1 MFIHTKY
8 SIGYGMKSPEKTI
21 QWAKDCGFPS
31 LVVSDINSTT
41 AILSS
46 LKYAQSIAFP
56 IVAGVDIRNGVKHCY
71 LIIAENNRGFHEL
84 NAFLTQH
91 LHESLNFP
99 KAAPY
104 LANCKIIYPLK
115 NKPKTLRDNEFIG
128 IQAHELNKLPFIK
141 DVPKEKWLAIQLM
154 TFQTK
159 REFNTHRLLR
169 SIDKNI
175 LLSQL
180 SEKEQAPSTEQ
191 FYSYKELQ
199 ALFSKAN
206 FILNQTFELLSQCQ
220 IHFGFNDDA
229 EPQNIRTYTGTM
241 EEDKAL
247 IQSLCLKGRSKRYPW
262 ADFSTENDTA
272 KAITDRIE
280 REIEVI
286 EQKGY
291 MAYFLVTWDIIHY
304 AKSQGY
310 FHVGR
315 GSGANSIVAY
325 LLGITDVDPLELDLY
340 FERFINLYRKN
351 PPDFD
356 IDFSWRERDDVL
368 RYIFNRFPNTALI
381 CTYNTYKFRS
391 CIRELGKVLGL
402 PKTEID
408 KLAKG
413 KYQLHELD
421 HMSQLVLKYGKYI
434 EGLPSHL
441 SIHAGGVIISEKPTS
456 WLSATFL
463 PPKGFPTVQF
473 SMLEAEDVGLYKF
486 DILSQRGLSKIRE
499 SLDII
504 AYNQPEKEIHDIH
517 DITFF
522 KKDKKIQSLLQN
534 GEAMGCFY
542 VESPAM
548 RMLMK
553 KLNTTTYLDLVAASS
568 IIRPGVS
575 SSGMMKEY
583 ILRHKDQER
592 RKLGHPLLLSI
603 MPETYGIM
611 VYQEDVIKV
620 AHHFAGLSLD
630 EADILR
636 RGMSGKYRS
645 RGEFDAIQEQFF
657 SNCKEKGYADELT
670 QTIWKQIESFAGYAF
685 SKGHS
690 ASYAVESFQSLYLKA
705 YFPLEYMVAT
715 INNFGGYYTT
725 EFYIHEARRLGAKIE
740 PPCIQNSK
748 WETIIKGKTIYLGF
762 QLIMGIDNK
771 EIVRLLNY
779 RKENGKFNSL
789 DQYLRMLHP
798 TLENL
803 LLLIRVNAFREISHD
818 KQALKWQAH
827 LFYKKSKVIKHQEV
841 LFQQETKQYK
851 LPQLQ
856 VDELEQSFEELD
868 LLGFPLNNPFELLSS
883 PIQNYISVND
893 LEKHTGQHI
902 TVYGYLVAIK
912 TTRTKRGDLMN
923 FGTFQDY
930 NGEVFDTVHFPPSV
944 KAYPFRGRG
953 IYQLRGKVAQEFNY
967 YSLEVIQQIKLK
979 EVDDCRL

>member
-1 MFIHTKY
+1 MHIHTKY
-8 SIGYGMKSPEKTI
+8 SINYGVKSPEETI
-21 QWAKDCGFPS
+21 QWAKNCGFPS
-31 LVVSDINSTT
+31 LAITDINSTT
-41 AILSS
+41 AVLSS
-46 LKYAQSIAFP
+46 LKHAQKINFP
-56 IVAGVDIRNGVKHCY
+56 IAAGVDVRNGMQHCY
-71 LIIAENNRGFHEL
+71 LIIAQNNRGFHEM

-91 LHESLNFP
+91 LHENLNFP
-99 KAAPY
+99 KTAPY
-104 LANCKIIYPLK
+104 LANCKVIYPLHQQ
-115 NKPKTLRDNEFIG
+115 PKTLRPNEFIG
-128 IQAHELNKLPFIK
+128 IQPHEVNKVAFIEK
-141 DVPKEKWLAIQLM
+141 VPKEKLLAAPLM

-159 REFNTHRLLR
+159 REYNTHRLLR
-169 SIDKNI
+169 AINQNT

-180 SEKEQAPSTEQ
+180 PENQQAPKTEQ
-191 FYSYKELQ
+191 FYTFKELQ
-199 ALFSKAN
+199 LKYTNAEFL
-206 FILNQTFELLSQCQ
+206 LQQTFDVLAQCHV
-220 IHFGFNDDA
+220 HFGFNDNA
-229 EPQNIRTYTGTM
+229 EPQNIKTYTGTHQ
-241 EEDKAL
+241 EDKAL
-247 IQSLCLKGRSKRYPW
+247 IESLCLEGQKKRYPW

-272 KAITDRIE
+272 KEITDRIE
-280 REIEVI
+280 REIKVI

-304 AKSQGY
+304 AKSQTY

-340 FERFINLYRKN
+340 FERFINLHRKN

-368 RYIFNRFPNTALI
+368 QYIFNRFPNTALI
-381 CTYNTYKFRS
+381 CTYNTFKYRS
-391 CIRELGKVLGL
+391 CVRELGKVLGL

-413 KYQLHELD
+413 KYQINELD
-421 HMSQLVLKYGKYI
+421 KMNRLVLKYSQYI

-456 WLSATFL
+456 WLSPTFM

-473 SMLEAEDVGLYKF
+473 NMYDAEDVGLYKF

-504 AYNQPEKEIHDIH
+504 AYNQPEKELHDIH
-517 DITFF
+517 DINFF
-522 KKDKKIQSLLQN
+522 KSDTKIQSLLQN

-553 KLNTTTYLDLVAASS
+553 KLKTTTYLDLVAASS
-568 IIRPGVS
+568 IIRPGVA

-583 ILRHKDQER
+583 ILRHKNKER
-592 RKLGHPLLLSI
+592 RKEGHPLLLSI

-620 AHHFAGLSLD
+620 AHHFAGLTLD

-645 RGEFDAIQEQFF
+645 KSEFTAIQEQFF
-657 SNCKEKGYADELT
+657 SNCKEKGYPDQLT

-725 EFYIHEARRLGAKIE
+725 EFYIHEARRLGAIIE
-740 PPCIQNSK
+740 PPCIQNSR
-748 WETIIKGKTIYLGF
+748 WETTIQNKTIYLGF
-762 QLIMGIDNK
+762 QLILGIDSK
-771 EIVRLLNY
+771 EISRLLQF
-779 RKENGKFNSL
+779 RDENGSFKSL
-789 DQYLRMLHP
+789 DHYLSRLHP
-798 TLENL
+798 SLENL
-803 LLLIRVNAFREISHD
+803 LLLIRINAFRSLSKN

-827 LFYKKSKVIKHQEV
+827 LFYKKSKVVEHQTL
-841 LFQQETKQYK
+841 LFQQETKQYE
-851 LPQLQ
+851 LPTFH
-856 VDELEQSFEELD
+856 VNELEQSFEELD
-868 LLGFPLNNPFELLSS
+868 LLGFPLCNPFDLLES
-883 PIQNYISVND
+883 PIQNQIAVKD
-893 LEKHTGQHI
+893 LKQYHGQFI
-902 TVYGYLVAIK
+902 TLYGYLITVK

-930 NGEVFDTVHFPPSV
+930 AGEVFDTVHFPPSI

-953 IYQLRGKVAQEFNY
+953 VYQLRGKVTQEFDY
-967 YSLEVIQQIKLK
+967 YSLEVVQQVKLK
-979 EVDDCRL
+979 EVDDQRL

>member
-1 MFIHTKY
+1 MHIHTKY
-8 SIGYGMKSPEKTI
+8 SIGYGVKSPEATI
-21 QWAKDCGFPS
+21 QWAKDCGFPF
-31 LVVSDINSTT
+31 LAITDINSTT
-41 AILSS
+41 AVLSS
-46 LKYAQSIAFP
+46 LKYAQEINFP
-56 IVAGVDIRNGVKHCY
+56 IAAGVDVRNEMHHCY
-71 LIIAENNRGFHEL
+71 LIIAQNNRGFHEM

-91 LHESLNFP
+91 LHEQLDFP
-99 KAAPY
+99 KIAPY
-104 LANCKIIYPLK
+104 LANCKVIYPL
-115 NKPKTLRDNEFIG
+115 NQQPKTLRPNEFVG
-128 IQAHELNKLPFIK
+128 IQPHEVNKVAFIK
-141 DVPKEKWLAIQLM
+141 NISKEKLLAAPIM

-159 REFNTHRLLR
+159 REYNTHRLLR
-169 SIDKNI
+169 AIDQNT

-180 SEKEQAPSTEQ
+180 PESQQAPKTEQ
-191 FYSYKELQ
+191 FYTLEELK
-199 ALFSKAN
+199 SKYAKVE
-206 FILNQTFELLSQCQ
+206 FVLQQTFDILAQCHV
-220 IHFGFNDDA
+220 HFGFNDNA
-229 EPQNIRTYTGTM
+229 EPQNIKTYTGTHQ
-241 EEDKAL
+241 EDKTL
-247 IQSLCLKGRSKRYPW
+247 IESLCLEGRKKRYPW

-272 KAITDRIE
+272 KEITDRIE
-280 REIEVI
+280 REISVI

-304 AKSQGY
+304 AKSQTY

-340 FERFINLYRKN
+340 FERFINLHRKN

-368 RYIFNRFPNTALI
+368 QYIFNRFPNTALI
-381 CTYNTYKFRS
+381 CTYNTFKYRS
-391 CIRELGKVLGL
+391 CVRELGKVLGL
-402 PKTEID
+402 PKSEID
-408 KLAKG
+408 KLSKG
-413 KYQLHELD
+413 KFKMSELD
-421 HMSQLVLKYGKYI
+421 EMNRLVLKYSQYI

-456 WLSATFL
+456 WLSPTFM

-504 AYNQPEKEIHDIH
+504 AYNQPETKMHDIH
-517 DITFF
+517 DLVFF
-522 KKDKKIQSLLQN
+522 KQDKKIQSLLKN

-553 KLNTTTYLDLVAASS
+553 KLKTTTYLDLVAASS

-583 ILRHKDQER
+583 ILRHKNKER
-592 RKLGHPLLLSI
+592 RKEGHPLLLSI

-620 AHHFAGLSLD
+620 AHHFAGLTLD

-645 RGEFDAIQEQFF
+645 RSEFTAIQDQFF
-657 SNCKEKGYADELT
+657 SNCKEKGYPDQLT

-725 EFYIHEARRLGAKIE
+725 EFYIHEARRLGAIIE
-740 PPCIQNSK
+740 PPCIQNSR
-748 WETIIKGKTIYLGF
+748 WETTIKGKTIYLGF
-762 QLIMGIDNK
+762 QLILGIDSK
-771 EIVRLLNY
+771 EIVRLLHF
-779 RKENGKFNSL
+779 REENGNFKSL
-789 DQYLRMLHP
+789 DHYLRMLHP
-798 TLENL
+798 SLENL
-803 LLLIRVNAFREISHD
+803 LLLIRVNAFRLLSVN

-827 LFYKKSKVIKHQEV
+827 LFYKKSKAVKHQEL
-841 LFQQETKQYK
+841 LFQQETKQYE
-851 LPQLQ
+851 LPTLQL
-856 VDELEQSFEELD
+856 DELEQSFEELE
-868 LLGFPLNNPFELLSS
+868 LLGFPLCNPFDLLAA
-883 PIQNYISVND
+883 PIQNQISVKD
-893 LEKHTGQHI
+893 LKQYHGQFI
-902 TVYGYLVAIK
+902 TLYGYLVTVK

-923 FGTFQDY
+923 FGTFQDHT
-930 NGEVFDTVHFPPSV
+930 GEVFDTVHFPPSI
-944 KAYPFRGRG
+944 KSYPFRGRG
-953 IYQLRGKVAQEFNY
+953 IYQLRGKVTQEFDY
-967 YSLEVIQQIKLK
+967 YSLEVMQQVKLK
-979 EVDDCRL
+979 EVDDQRM

>member
-8 SIGYGMKSPEKTI
+8 SIGYGMKSPEKII
-21 QWAKDCGFPS
+21 QWAKNHEFPC
-31 LVVSDINSTT
+31 LAITDINTTT

-46 LKYAQSIAFP
+46 LKYAQEIDFP
-56 IVAGVDIRNGVKHCY
+56 IVAGVDIRNGMQHCY
-71 LIIAENNRGFHEL
+71 LIIAQNNRGFHEM
-84 NAFLTQH
+84 NAFLTAH
-91 LHESLNFP
+91 LHENINFP
-99 KAAPY
+99 KVAPY
-104 LANCKIIYPLK
+104 FANCKVIYPLGQ
-115 NKPKTLRDNEFIG
+115 KPKYLREHEFIG
-128 IQAHELNKLPFIK
+128 IQAHEINKVPFIK
-141 DVPKEKWLAIQLM
+141 DVAKEKLLAAPIM
-154 TFQTK
+154 TFQSK

-169 SIDKNI
+169 AINENT

-180 SEKEQAPSTEQ
+180 SKSEQAPETEW
-191 FYSYKELQ
+191 FYNLKELN
-199 ALFSKAN
+199 AKFEPAN
-206 FILNQTFELLSQCQ
+206 FVITQTFELLAQCK
-220 IHFGFNDDA
+220 IDFGFNDNS
-229 EPQNIRTYTGTM
+229 EPQNIQTYTGTH

-247 IQSLCLKGRSKRYPW
+247 IQSLCLKGRAKRYPW
-262 ADFSTENDTA
+262 ADFSTENKTA
-272 KAITDRIE
+272 KEITERID
-280 REIEVI
+280 REIKVI

-304 AKSQGY
+304 AKSQTY

-340 FERFINLYRKN
+340 FERFINLHRKN

-368 RYIFNRFPNTALI
+368 KYIFNRFPNTALI
-381 CTYNTYKFRS
+381 CTYNTFKYRS
-391 CIRELGKVLGL
+391 CVRELGKVLGL
-402 PKTEID
+402 PKSEID

-413 KYQLHELD
+413 KFQLHELD

-499 SLDII
+499 SLDVI
-504 AYNQPEKEIHDIH
+504 AYNQPEAKIHDIH
-517 DITFF
+517 DLVFF
-522 KKDKKIQSLLQN
+522 KQDKKIQKMLQN

-553 KLNTTTYLDLVAASS
+553 KLKTTTYLDLVAASS

-583 ILRHKDQER
+583 ILRHKDKAR

-620 AHHFAGLSLD
+620 AHHFAGLTLD

-645 RGEFDAIQEQFF
+645 RGEFTAIRDQFF
-657 SNCKEKGYADELT
+657 SNCKAKGYADELT
-670 QTIWKQIESFAGYAF
+670 QTIWEQIESFAGYAF

-715 INNFGGYYTT
+715 INNFGGYYST
-725 EFYIHEARRLGAKIE
+725 EFYIHEARRLGANIE

-748 WETIIKGKTIYLGF
+748 WETVIKGKTIYLGF
-762 QLIMGIDNK
+762 QLILGIDSK
-771 EIVRLLNY
+771 EIIRLL
-779 RKENGKFNSL
+779 RFRAENGNFNSL
-789 DQYLRMLHP
+789 DHYLRMLHP

-803 LLLIRVNAFREISHD
+803 LLLIRIGAFRTLSTN

-827 LFYKKSKVIKHQEV
+827 LFYKKAKVVKHQAL
-841 LFQQETKQYK
+841 LFQQETKQYQ

-856 VDELEQSFEELD
+856 TEKLEQTFEELD
-868 LLGFPLNNPFELLSS
+868 LLGFPLGQPFDLLEK
-883 PIQNYISVND
+883 PIQNFIPVKDFSKYD
-893 LEKHTGQHI
+893 GQHI
-902 TVYGYLVAIK
+902 IVYGYLVAIK
-912 TTRTKRGDLMN
+912 PTRTKKGEIMN
-923 FGTFQDY
+923 FGTFQDCE
-930 NGEVFDTVHFPPSV
+930 GHVFDTVHFPPSV
-944 KAYPFRGRG
+944 KSYPFRGKG
-953 IYQLRGKVAQEFNY
+953 IYKIQGKVTQDFGY
-967 YSLEVIQQIKLK
+967 FSLEVNKQVKLK
-979 EVDDCRL
+979 EVDDQRF

>member
-1 MFIHTKY
+1 
-8 SIGYGMKSPEKTI
+8 MKSPEKTI
-21 QWAKDCGFPS
+21 QWAKACSFPCLS
-31 LVVSDINSTT
+31 ITDINSTT
-41 AILSS
+41 AVLSS
-46 LKYAQSIAFP
+46 LKYAQQIEFP
-56 IVAGVDIRNGVKHCY
+56 IIAGVDIRNGVEHCY

-84 NAFLTQH
+84 NAFLTKH
-91 LHESLNFP
+91 LHESLAFP
-99 KAAPY
+99 QVAPY
-104 LANCKIIYPLK
+104 LANCKVIYPLL
-115 NKPKTLRDNEFIG
+115 NKPNDLRDNEFIG

-141 DVPKEKWLAIQLM
+141 DVPKEKWLAVQIM

-169 SIDKNI
+169 AIDKNA

-180 SEKEQAPSTEQ
+180 PISEQAPETEQ
-191 FYSYKELQ
+191 FYSFEELKE
-199 ALFSKAN
+199 LFSKEA
-206 FILNQTFELLSQCQ
+206 FVFEQTFELLSQCQ
-220 IHFGFNDDA
+220 IHFGFNDDV
-229 EPQNIRTYTGTM
+229 EQQNIKTYTGTH
-241 EEDKAL
+241 EEDKEL
-247 IQSLCLKGRSKRYPW
+247 IQSLCLKGRVKRYPW
-262 ADFSTENDTA
+262 ADFTTENDTA
-272 KAITDRIE
+272 KEITERIQ
-280 REIEVI
+280 REIGVI
-286 EQKGY
+286 EQKGF

-304 AKSQGY
+304 AKSQTY

-368 RYIFNRFPNTALI
+368 RYIFNRFPNSALI
-381 CTYNTYKFRS
+381 CTYNTFKYRS
-391 CIRELGKVLGL
+391 CVRELGKVLGL

-408 KLAKG
+408 KLSRR

-473 SMLEAEDVGLYKF
+473 SMIEAEDVGLYKF

-522 KKDKKIQSLLQN
+522 KNDKKIQSLLQN

-553 KLNTTTYLDLVAASS
+553 KLKTTTYLDLVAASS

-583 ILRHKDQER
+583 ILRHKDKER

-620 AHHFAGLSLD
+620 AHHFAGLTLD
-630 EADILR
+630 EADNLR

-645 RGEFDAIQEQFF
+645 REEFTVIQNQFF

-670 QTIWKQIESFAGYAF
+670 QTIWDQIESFAGYAF

-715 INNFGGYYTT
+715 INNYGGYYTT
-725 EFYIHEARRLGAKIE
+725 EFYIHEARRLGGTIE
-740 PPCIQNSK
+740 PPCIQNSQ
-748 WETIIKGKTIYLGF
+748 WETVIRGKTIYLGF
-762 QLIMGIDNK
+762 QLILGIDSK
-771 EIVRLLNY
+771 EIVRLL
-779 RKENGKFNSL
+779 RFRQENGDFKSL
-789 DQYLRMLHP
+789 DYYLRMLHP

-803 LLLIRVNAFREISHD
+803 LLLIRINAFRNISVN

-827 LFYKKSKVIKHQEV
+827 LFYKKSKVVKHQEL
-841 LFQQETKQYK
+841 LFQQETKQYE
-851 LPQLQ
+851 LPTLQ
-856 VDELEQSFEELD
+856 MDELEQSFEELD
-868 LLGFPLNNPFELLSS
+868 LLGFPLCNPFELLEE
-883 PIQNYISVND
+883 PIQNFIPVKD
-893 LEKHTGQHI
+893 LEKYDKQLI

-912 TTRTKRGDLMN
+912 PTRTKRGDLMN

-930 NGEVFDTVHFPPSV
+930 AGSVFDTVHFPPSV

-953 IYQLRGKVAQEFNY
+953 IYQLRGKVTQEFGY
-967 YSLEVIQQIKLK
+967 YSLEVMQQIKLK
-979 EVDDCRL
+979 EVDDRRL